1 VAISLAHFMGGA
13 HELSTG
19 VDVTISAG
27 TARVWTITASGAG
40 IKVKLEDPADWT
52 YRLGYPV
59 LYVINAGGVNSF
71 DLCRSDGVVLDS
83 IPTGQCAS
91 VGLRSLSGVGT
102 WQVQVA

>member
-1 VAISLAHFMGGA
+1 MAISLANFMGGA

-27 TARVWTITASGAG
+27 NARVWTITATAG
-40 IKVKLEDPADWT
+40 SLKVKLEDPADWT

-59 LYVINAGGVNSF
+59 MFVINAGGVNAF
-71 DLCRSDGVVLDS
+71 DLCKSDGTVIAAV
-83 IPTGQCAS
+83 PTGQCAR
-91 VGLRSLSGVGT
+91 VGLRSLTGVGT